1 MDAGNT
7 VPSLGVP
14 VDCISPNI
22 TAKNVVL
29 ATGAVVNVNVE
40 PDIVKFV
47 SGSCITPPKE
57 SRRFLAVPG
66 NTA

>member
-14 VDCISPNI
+14 VACMSPYI
-22 TAKNVVL
+22 TPKNVVL
-29 ATGAVVNVNVE
+29 ATGGVVNVNVD
-40 PDIVKFV
+40 PDIVKSV

-57 SRRFLAVPG
+57 SKRFLAVPG